1 MSGTCSTHG
10 TLKKF
15 THKVL
20 VGKSEGK
27 KAIGRNSIGGCG
39 KCLSGL
45 DMNQVRALNT
55 VMKFR
60 CKRVQSFFAS

>member
-1 MSGTCSTHG
+1 MSGACSTHG

-15 THKVL
+15 THKPL
-20 VGKSEGK
+20 VGKSERK
-27 KAIGRNSIGGCG
+27 KAIGKNRIVGCG
-39 KCLSGL
+39 ECLSGL
-45 DMNQVRALNT
+45 DVNQVRALNT

>member
-1 MSGTCSTHG
+1 MSGACSTHD

-20 VGKSEGK
+20 VGKSERK
-27 KAIGRNSIGGCG
+27 KAIGRNRIVGCG
-39 KCLSGL
+39 KCLSGI
-45 DMNQVRALNT
+45 DMKQVRALNT

-60 CKRVQSFFAS
+60 